1 MLHSD
6 SVALFTNADRYNMM
20 TASAWNDKS
29 DVPAQQDEISRQ
41 LMNISALNVLL
52 CVETVGVKN

>member
-1 MLHSD
+1 
-6 SVALFTNADRYNMM
+6 MM